1 MKKNMGTI
9 DRSIRLLLA
18 LVVVILYA
26 AGTISGTLAC
36 ILSIFATVFVVT
48 SSIGYCPAYTPFK
61 FSTCKKE
68 N

>member
-9 DRSIRLLLA
+9 DRSIRALLA

-26 AGTISGTLAC
+26 TGTISGTIAC
-36 ILSIFATVFVVT
+36 ILGIFATAFVLT

-68 N
+68 